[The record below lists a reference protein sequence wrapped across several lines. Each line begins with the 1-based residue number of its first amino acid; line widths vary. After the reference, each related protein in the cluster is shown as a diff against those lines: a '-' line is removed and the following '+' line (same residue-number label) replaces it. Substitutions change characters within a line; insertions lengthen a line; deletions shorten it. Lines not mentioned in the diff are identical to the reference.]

1 MTDSVYPNLIVCGD
15 SMAVGTGKDS
25 PCLAASLRGYF
36 PNLQRIG
43 NQGLTAQEIHECL
56 TSPHLTLPS
65 TPCIVVVTFGTNDVA
80 TGVGLETTIAHTGKI
95 LNHFTSQGHHVIGVP
110 PYPFYRLPLVEA
122 VLNNWQ
128 GEYENTQDIQ
138 TYFGKLPPRYKAFK
152 NKSPHEITMH
162 ADDLIAGIW
171 NVFKE
176 EGQTFLSEI
185 IEGVRDKPFEER
197 KRSFQFD
204 GIHPTKEVYG
214 YIARLIQQKIKAL
227 ELQFMSGQSPTDRSP
242 SS

>member
-15 SMAVGTGKDS
+15 SMAVGTVKGS
-25 PCLAASLRGYF
+25 PCLAASLGVHSLDR
-36 PNLQRIG
+36 RIG
-43 NQGLTAQEIHECL
+43 KNGLTAQEIHKCL

-80 TGVGLETTIAHTGKI
+80 KGVGLETTIAHTGKI

-110 PYPFYRLPLVEA
+110 PYPFHLLPLVEA
-122 VLNNWQ
+122 AFKDWQ
-128 GEYENTQDIQ
+128 GENTQSMR
-138 TYFGKLPPRYKAFK
+138 TYFNDLPEPYKAFK

-162 ADDLIAGIW
+162 ANDLIAGIW

-176 EGQTFLSEI
+176 EGQTFLREM
-185 IEGVRDKPFEER
+185 IEDAYGMPFR
-197 KRSFQFD
+197 NRMGMFQGD
-204 GIHPTKEVYG
+204 GIHLTERSYNIAAGKIFG
-214 YIARLIQQKIKAL
+214 YIQQ
-227 ELQFMSGQSPTDRSP
+227 QSPILLPSATDRSL

>member
-15 SMAVGTGKDS
+15 STAVGTGKGS
-25 PCLAASLRGYF
+25 TCLAKSLITSF

-65 TPCIVVVTFGTNDVA
+65 SPCFVVLTLGTNDVA
-80 TGVGLETTIAHTGKI
+80 KGVELKTTIEHIGKI

-110 PYPFYRLPLVEA
+110 PYPFHLLPLVEA
-122 VLNNWQ
+122 VLNDWQ

-138 TYFGKLPPRYKAFK
+138 TYFGRLPQMYKAFK
-152 NKSPHEITMH
+152 NKSLNEITMH
-162 ADDLIAGIW
+162 ADALIARTK

-176 EGQTFLSEI
+176 FQQPFLSEMT
-185 IEGVRDKPFEER
+185 EDAYRM
-197 KRSFQFD
+197 SFRNRMRMFQGD
-204 GIHPTKEVYG
+204 GIHLTEQSYN
-214 YIARLIQQKIKAL
+214 IAAGKIFRYIQQQPPIL
-227 ELQFMSGQSPTDRSP
+227 LPSTNGQSLSL
-242 SS
+242 

>member
-1 MTDSVYPNLIVCGD
+1 MTDSVYSNLIVCGD
-15 SMAVGTGKDS
+15 STAVGTGKGS
-25 PCLAASLRGYF
+25 PCLAKSLITSF
-36 PNLQRIG
+36 PNLCSIGQHGFTAKEIYQEVQRFVSSEG
-43 NQGLTAQEIHECL
+43 
-56 TSPHLTLPS
+56 
-65 TPCIVVVTFGTNDVA
+65 PCIVVVTFGTNDVA
-80 TGVGLETTIAHTGKI
+80 KGVGLETTIEHTRLI

-110 PYPFYRLPLVEA
+110 PYPFHLLPLVEA
-122 VLNNWQ
+122 AFKDWQ
-128 GEYENTQDIQ
+128 VENTQSMQ
-138 TYFGKLPPRYKAFK
+138 TYFDGLPPRYKSFK

-162 ADDLIAGIW
+162 ADDLIARMK

-214 YIARLIQQKIKAL
+214 YIARLIQEKIKNL
-227 ELQFMSGQSPTDRSP
+227 ESHFMSGQSANGQSRS
-242 SS
+242 S